1 MNKIYALALL
11 AFLSLS
17 TTALMAQGDALV
29 GPQPDGAVIEFETET
44 LDFGTLPHKGDASG
58 SFTFWNRGTS
68 DLLISFCKGTCGC
81 TVPQCPTEAIKPGE
95 KGSIKVNY
103 DSNRVGPFTKNV
115 NVTSNAINAPN
126 KSLTIKGTIEAPVE
140 QADPAQTPGMAPSPS
155 PSPSPALAP
164 SPSPAPVKEKSATG
178 GH

>member
-29 GPQPDGAVIEFETET
+29 GPPTDGAVIEFESET

-58 SFTFWNRGTS
+58 SFTFWNRGTA

-95 KGSIKVNY
+95 KGSIKVSY
-103 DSNRVGPFTKNV
+103 DSNRVGAFTKNV

-126 KSLTIKGTIEAPVE
+126 KSLTIRGTIEAPVD
-140 QADPAQTPGMAPSPS
+140 APAPAPGLAPSPT
-155 PSPSPALAP
+155 P
-164 SPSPAPVKEKSATG
+164 SPSPAPAPAPAIVKDKAATG

>member
-1 MNKIYALALL
+1 MNKIYTLALL

-17 TTALMAQGDALV
+17 TTVLMAQGETVV
-29 GPQPDGAVIEFETET
+29 GPPSEGAVIEFESET

-58 SFTFWNRGTS
+58 SFTFWNRGNA

-95 KGSIKVNY
+95 KGTIKVSY
-103 DSNRVGPFTKNV
+103 DSNRIGAYTKNV

-126 KSLTIKGTIEAPVE
+126 KSLTIKGTIEAPLE
-140 QADPAQTPGMAPSPS
+140 PAAPAPGMAPSPS
-155 PSPSPALAP
+155 PAPSPAI
-164 SPSPAPVKEKSATG
+164 PAPAPGLPAKDKSATG

>member
-1 MNKIYALALL
+1 MNKIYALVLL
-11 AFLSLS
+11 AFFSLS
-17 TTALMAQGDALV
+17 TTALMAQGDAII
-29 GPQPDGAVIEFETET
+29 GPQADGAVIEFESET

-58 SFTFWNRGTS
+58 TFTFWNRGTS
-68 DLLISFCKGTCGC
+68 DLLITFCKGTCGC

-103 DSNRVGPFTKNV
+103 DSNRVGAFTKNV

-126 KSLTIKGTIEAPVE
+126 KSLAIKGTIEAPVD
-140 QADPAQTPGMAPSPS
+140 APAPDMAPSPS
-155 PSPSPALAP
+155 PSPSPA
-164 SPSPAPVKEKSATG
+164 PAPVPVITKEKSATG